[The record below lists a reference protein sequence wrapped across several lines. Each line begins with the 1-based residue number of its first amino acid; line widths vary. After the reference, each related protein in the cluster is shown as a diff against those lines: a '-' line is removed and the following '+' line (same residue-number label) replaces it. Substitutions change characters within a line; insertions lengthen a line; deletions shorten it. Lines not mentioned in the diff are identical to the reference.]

1 MSNGEKQAVEAI
13 EPLSAAPIDSTAI
26 VRQPPAERLRA
37 FVRRLYRSPT
47 VWVVAGLAGS
57 NLIATLVHAVGA
69 LVQANFVRPEDLGY
83 FRGFT
88 IATGYLYFLQLG
100 TLEALQRRYPILV
113 GRDQR
118 PAALA
123 AAEVTRAWS
132 LAICWIVG
140 GGYAI
145 AALYCLG
152 TGRFYATGAWLVQI
166 AAYLW
171 MVYGN
176 YLGVTYR
183 TNHKFRD
190 VAKSSLMASITSLLT
205 LPFFPF
211 WPYWAM
217 CARAGLVS
225 LAQTA
230 YQHLRRPLRIGW
242 RFTWPEW
249 RSLVGEGIPI
259 FSAYYVQAVGWL
271 TVEGTLIL
279 RFAGAEALG
288 LWSMSLMV
296 MEAARQIPL
305 GGTTVYIPRIEEHF
319 GRTGS
324 VRACWALARRPMLL
338 NLAGALCL
346 AAFAY
351 LALPWVIG
359 LLMPKYVAAV
369 PCMQLMLLYLP
380 LAALELPFY
389 ILRAMGKIVAQNAAA
404 LFGLG
409 VFLAAAAAALGSGWG
424 LTGIVGASM
433 LGKFAWLACVYG
445 FVYRRR
451 DFESPS
457 KGIAAAVAVEEVLG

>member
-1 MSNGEKQAVEAI
+1 MSQGEKQAVEAI
-13 EPLSAAPIDSTAI
+13 EPPATVPSGSAAAE
-26 VRQPPAERLRA
+26 QPQPSERLRA
-37 FVRRLYRSPT
+37 FAARLYRSPT
-47 VWVVAGLAGS
+47 VWVVAGLTGS
-57 NLIATLVHAVGA
+57 NLIAMLVHAIGA
-69 LVQANFVRPEDLGY
+69 LVQANFVRPDDLGY

-100 TLEALQRRYPILV
+100 TFEALQRRYPILV

-118 PAALA
+118 SQALA

-132 LAICWIVG
+132 ISLSWIVG
-140 GGYAI
+140 SGYAI

-152 TGRFYATGAWLVQI
+152 KGNLYAMGAWLVQI
-166 AAYLW
+166 AAYLCI
-171 MVYGN
+171 MYGN
-176 YLGVTYR
+176 YLSVTYR

-190 VAKSSLMASITSLLT
+190 VAKSSLMASITCLLT
-205 LPFFPF
+205 LPLFPF

-242 RFTWPEW
+242 RFSWSEW
-249 RSLVGEGIPI
+249 RSIVGEGIPI
-259 FSAYYVQAVGWL
+259 FSAFYVQTIGWM

-279 RFAGAEALG
+279 RFIGPEALG

-296 MEAARQIPL
+296 MEAARQVPL
-305 GGTTVYIPRIEEHF
+305 GGTTVYIPRIEEHY

-324 VRACWALARRPMLL
+324 PRACWALARRPMLL
-338 NLAGALCL
+338 NCGGALAL
-346 AAFAY
+346 AVVAY
-351 LALPWVIG
+351 AALPWVIG

-389 ILRAMGKIVAQNAAA
+389 ILRAMGKIVEQNVAAII
-404 LFGLG
+404 GIS
-409 VFLAAAAAALGSGWG
+409 VFLAAAAGAFWCGWG
-424 LTGIVGASM
+424 LTGVVGASM
-433 LGKFAWLACVYG
+433 LGKAVWLACVYG
-445 FVYRRR
+445 FVYRWR
-451 DFESPS
+451 DFDSS
-457 KGIAAAVAVEEVLG
+457 AKGKAAAVAVDEVIE

>member
-1 MSNGEKQAVEAI
+1 MSNGEKRAVEAI
-13 EPLSAAPIDSTAI
+13 EPQSANPSDSTVI
-26 VRQPPAERLRA
+26 VRPQPAERLRA
-37 FVRRLYRSPT
+37 FAARLYRSPT

-88 IATGYLYFLQLG
+88 IATGYLYFLQMG

-113 GRDQR
+113 GQDQR
-118 PAALA
+118 ASALA

-132 LAICWIVG
+132 LMLCWIVG
-140 GGYAI
+140 AGYAV
-145 AALYCLG
+145 AAVYCVG
-152 TGRFYATGAWLVQI
+152 YGNWYAMGAWLVQI
-166 AAYLW
+166 ATYLW

-190 VAKSSLMASITSLLT
+190 VAKSSLMASITGLLT
-205 LPFFPF
+205 LPLFPF

-225 LAQTA
+225 LAQTT
-230 YQHLRRPLRIGW
+230 YQHLRRPLRLRW

-259 FSAYYVQAVGWL
+259 FSAYYIQAVGWL

-279 RFAGAEALG
+279 RFVGQEALG

-296 MEAARQIPL
+296 MEAARQVPL
-305 GGTTVYIPRIEEHF
+305 SGTTVYIPRIEEHF

-324 VRACWALARRPMLL
+324 VKACWALARRPMLL
-338 NLAGALCL
+338 NLASALGL
-346 AAFAY
+346 AAAAFI
-351 LALPWVIG
+351 ALPWVIG
-359 LLMPKYVAAV
+359 LLMPKYAAAV

-389 ILRAMGKIVAQNAAA
+389 ILRAMGKIAAQNIAAV
-404 LFGLG
+404 FGLV
-409 VFLAAAAAALGSGWG
+409 VFLAAAAGAIHWGWG
-424 LTGIVGASM
+424 LTGVVGASM
-433 LGKFAWLACVYG
+433 LGKAAWLACVYTY
-445 FVYRRR
+445 VYRYRNQSMTA
-451 DFESPS
+451 DLASAD
-457 KGIAAAVAVEEVLG
+457 AAGLEVNP

>member
-1 MSNGEKQAVEAI
+1 MSHGEKQAVE
-13 EPLSAAPIDSTAI
+13 EID
-26 VRQPPAERLRA
+26 PPAAVPSGSPAVERPSSAGRLRA
-37 FVRRLYRSPT
+37 FAARLYRSPT

-69 LVQANFVRPEDLGY
+69 LVQANFVRPDDLGY

-118 PAALA
+118 AAALA

-132 LAICWIVG
+132 LTLCWIVG
-140 GGYAI
+140 AGYA
-145 AALYCLG
+145 AAAAYCLAAG
-152 TGRFYATGAWLVQI
+152 NLYAMGAWLVQI
-166 AAYLW
+166 AMYLW

-183 TNHKFRD
+183 TNHQFRD
-190 VAKSSLMASITSLLT
+190 VAKSSLMASVTSLLT
-205 LPFFPF
+205 LPLFPF

-230 YQHLRRPLRIGW
+230 YQHLRRPLRIRW
-242 RFTWPEW
+242 RFSWSEW

-279 RFAGAEALG
+279 RFVGPEALG

-324 VRACWALARRPMLL
+324 ARACWALARRPMLF
-338 NLAGALCL
+338 NLAGALAL
-346 AAFAY
+346 AAVAY
-351 LALPWVIG
+351 ALLPWVIG

-389 ILRAMGKIVAQNAAA
+389 ILRAMGKIVAQNVAAIVGMGA
-404 LFGLG
+404 
-409 VFLAAAAAALGSGWG
+409 FLAAAAGDLWCGWG
-424 LTGIVGASM
+424 LAGVVGASM
-433 LGKFAWLACVYG
+433 FGKAVWLICVYG
-445 FVYRRR
+445 FVYRCRN
-451 DFESPS
+451 FQSLS
-457 KGIAAAVAVEEVLG
+457 KENTQPVAVDEGIG

>member
-1 MSNGEKQAVEAI
+1 MSNGEKRAVEAI
-13 EPLSAAPIDSTAI
+13 EPLSADPIDSTAI
-26 VRQPPAERLRA
+26 VRPQAAERLKA
-37 FVRRLYRSPT
+37 FAARLYRSPT

-123 AAEVTRAWS
+123 AAEVTQAWS
-132 LAICWIVG
+132 LALCGIVG

-152 TGRFYATGAWLVQI
+152 MGNVYAMGAWLVQI

-205 LPFFPF
+205 LPLFPF

-230 YQHLRRPLRIGW
+230 YQHLRRPLRIGR
-242 RFTWPEW
+242 RFTWSEW

-279 RFAGAEALG
+279 RFVGTEALG

-305 GGTTVYIPRIEEHF
+305 SGTTVYIPRIEEHF

-324 VRACWALARRPMLL
+324 AKACWALARRPMLL
-338 NLAGALCL
+338 NLAGAMGL
-346 AAFAY
+346 AAIGY
-351 LALPWVIG
+351 VALPWVIG
-359 LLMPKYVAAV
+359 LLMPKYAGAV

-389 ILRAMGKIVAQNAAA
+389 ILRAMGKLVAQNVAAV
-404 LFGLG
+404 FGLA
-409 VFLAAAAAALGSGWG
+409 VFLAAAAGAIHWGWG
-424 LTGIVGASM
+424 LTGVVGASM
-433 LGKFAWLACVYG
+433 LGKAAWLASVYG
-445 FVYRRR
+445 FVYRGR
-451 DFESPS
+451 DFESPTE
-457 KGIAAAVAVEEVLG
+457 GIAAAVAVEEVAE